1 MDHVH
6 GGRGLAGSMAS
17 IVVYLAFTGILP
29 THEEAHGQIIN
40 VSALA
45 GKPVKDGHTGTVNL
59 ALMARAGNT
68 QILVSSANTTNFW
81 RFGEHVLLL
90 TAKASYG
97 LKGGRGEWNEEPY
110 QERIFEHLRYRRDI
124 SDWLSVEGFV
134 QHEYDRW
141 RRLRFRGLAGAGP
154 RFDFDLGKSSHLGLG
169 VAFMSQ
175 WEELLSPK
183 AGDLHGIHQESR
195 LSSYLSASI
204 KLNDDAALSGSFYV
218 QPNLARFSDVRGLVD
233 AKITVALT
241 KRLALRVLLA
251 LNYYT
256 APPAQV
262 RGYDASTNVGFTLA
276 L

>member
-1 MDHVH
+1 MDLID
-6 GGRGLAGSMAS
+6 GYRGRTGSTAP
-17 IVVYLAFTGILP
+17 VVVFLVAFGVFAAQQD
-29 THEEAHGQIIN
+29 AHGQIIN

-68 QILVSSANTTNFW
+68 QILVSSANSTNFW
-81 RFGEHVLLL
+81 RFDDNVLLL
-90 TAKASYG
+90 AAKASYG
-97 LKGGRGEWNEEPY
+97 LKGGRGQWNEEPY

-141 RRLRFRGLAGAGP
+141 RRLRFRGLCGGGP
-154 RFDFDLGKSSHLGLG
+154 RFDLDLGESSHIGVG
-169 VAFMSQ
+169 VALMSQ

-183 AGDLHGIHQESR
+183 PGDLHGVHQESR
-195 LSSYLSASI
+195 LSSYVSASVKI
-204 KLNDDAALSGSFYV
+204 NDGAALSGSLYV
-218 QPNLARFSDVRGLVD
+218 QPNLASFSDVRGLVD
-233 AKITVALT
+233 AKLTVALT

-251 LNYYT
+251 LNYDT
-256 APPAQV
+256 APPAEV